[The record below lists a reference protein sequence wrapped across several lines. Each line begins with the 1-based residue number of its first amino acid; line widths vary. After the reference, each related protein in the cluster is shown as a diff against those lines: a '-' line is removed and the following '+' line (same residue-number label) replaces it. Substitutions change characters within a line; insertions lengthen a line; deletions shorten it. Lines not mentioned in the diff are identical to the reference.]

1 MKVATSGDSS
11 ALHAI
16 PEAACSAEELGYD
29 IFSTSETNH
38 NPFIPLTLA
47 AEHTERLALQTAI
60 ALAFPRS
67 PTDMAYIAWD
77 LQKFSNGRLQLG
89 LGSQV
94 RGHVVRRFSGTWS
107 PPAGRMREFILAMR
121 AVWGTWQNGGRLE
134 FKGKHYRINLMP
146 PFFNPGPIE
155 HPDIKVY
162 LAAVN
167 PGMLRVAGEL
177 CQGVLL
183 HSFNT
188 PKYTSEVVLPSLAEG
203 AAKAGR
209 SLEDIEISG
218 GGFIVTGANEEEI
231 ERERQATK
239 ARIAFYASTRSYAP
253 VFETHGWGDTAEK
266 LYRMSIEGRWSE
278 MAGQIADEMLD
289 AFAVVGDH
297 DHIVERI
304 KARFG
309 GYATSVGFSIPVK
322 NEDDRDRL
330 KTLVRQLQ
338 SA

>member
-1 MKVATSGDSS
+1 
-11 ALHAI
+11 
-16 PEAACSAEELGYD
+16 
-29 IFSTSETNH
+29 
-38 NPFIPLTLA
+38 
-47 AEHTERLALQTAI
+47 
-60 ALAFPRS
+60 
-67 PTDMAYIAWD
+67 MAYIAWD

-94 RGHVVRRFSGTWS
+94 RGHVIRRFGGTWA
-107 PPAGRMREFILAMR
+107 PPAGRMREYILAMR
-121 AVWGTWQNGGRLE
+121 AVWDSWQNGGRLE
-134 FKGKHYRINLMP
+134 FDGKHYQINLMP

-155 HPDIKVY
+155 HPDIAVY

-231 ERERQATK
+231 EKERQTTK
-239 ARIAFYASTRSYAP
+239 GRIAFYASTRSYAP

-266 LYRMSIEGRWSE
+266 LYRMSIEGRWGE
-278 MAGQIADEMLD
+278 MAGEITDEMLD

-297 DHIVERI
+297 DHIVQKI
-304 KARFG
+304 KDRFG
-309 GYATSVGFSIPVK
+309 GYAASVGFSIPVE
-322 NEDDRDRL
+322 NDDDRERL
-330 KTLVRQLQ
+330 KNLVRQLQ